1 MGSWHHHRFKG
12 KVEIVGYCL
21 ENKSE
26 NQVWSCL
33 WLLPSHAW
41 AWVGCAWAWEAAP
54 GRGHADIKCCFAFSE
69 VLKVFFRVS
78 KANIQ
83 TRVNREHLGKT
94 LGLGE
99 TFYHLGNNY

>member
-1 MGSWHHHRFKG
+1 MTTSVAARWLVGSWHHHRFKG

-41 AWVGCAWAWEAAP
+41 AWQAAP
-54 GRGHADIKCCFAFSE
+54 GRGQAAPGRGRLRLG
-69 VLKVFFRVS
+69 VG
-78 KANIQ
+78 
-83 TRVNREHLGKT
+83 TRI
-94 LGLGE
+94 
-99 TFYHLGNNY
+99 